1 MISTQMRQYTYKK
14 ITDSL
19 DDYGQPTVEEIEG
32 TIKMAINFINETLQ
46 DNSLYSDAQYM
57 GLTLNKNIND
67 TYIINYEGESLKV
80 LYVNKS
86 GKYKQVFMS
95 RV

>member
-1 MISTQMRQYTYKK
+1 MITTQMRQYTYKK
-14 ITDSL
+14 ISDGL
-19 DDYGQPTVEEIEG
+19 DDYGQPTIEEIEG
-32 TIKMAINFINETLQ
+32 TIKMAINFINETIQ

-67 TYIINYEGESLKV
+67 TYIIHYEGESLKV

>member
-1 MISTQMRQYTYKK
+1 MITTQMRQYTYKK
-14 ITDSL
+14 ISNSL

-32 TIKMAINFINETLQ
+32 TIKMTINFTSETVQ
-46 DNSLYSDAQYM
+46 DNSLYSGAQYV

-86 GKYKQVFMS
+86 GKYKQVFMA